1 MKSKRPIQVEL
12 PFKPTEFQLDLL
24 VGRTDEAEQAL
35 QFFPSRN
42 CQIKSRTQN
51 TRAQKSPAEQGLPVS
66 DPDAGQNA

>member
-24 VGRTDEAEQAL
+24 VGRTDEADEEL

-42 CQIKSRTQN
+42 CQIKSRTNHQ
-51 TRAQKSPAEQGLPVS
+51 QPKKSPAEQG
-66 DPDAGQNA
+66 PDDA